1 MSKRMHGLMRHG
13 LVKLGT
19 TVVAALALVLP
30 LAACE
35 GQLPTAEAPAASQPS
50 PDLTE
55 AQEKK
60 IRTKI
65 LETLDE
71 ADAAKSADGYK
82 AVMAGPQLEIRAS
95 QVTIAQKSGSMNKYA
110 TIPKDVSQVVIPTDD
125 GWPRSV
131 FTITTTTED
140 QQSQRLLVLN
150 QNSAREN
157 YKLVAM
163 ARLFDGVSMPKFE
176 VPTHGSQMGTAK
188 DTGLVATPT
197 DALTQYADVLQNG
210 SSSQYASTFTDDM
223 LRQRIASLTSTVQE
237 GIARNNGT
245 QQQTFTAVPD
255 QMWVMR
261 TADGGD
267 LVVGRIDST
276 WTRQAGDGR
285 ESQPASDDE
294 RILYNSDHY
303 TSTMK
308 VTYVN
313 VVALYVPQSG
323 DGAQITAVGA
333 DRQPVKV
340 EAL

>member
-1 MSKRMHGLMRHG
+1 MNKRWNTWKKIG
-13 LVKLGT
+13 
-19 TVVAALALVLP
+19 VAMAASVALVLP

-35 GQLPTAEAPAASQPS
+35 GQLPTPTAATSS
-50 PDLTE
+50 KAAPDLTE

-65 LETLDE
+65 LDTLAKADE
-71 ADAAKSADGYK
+71 ARSADGYK
-82 AVMAGPQLEIRAS
+82 AVMGGPQLEIRTS

-110 TIPKDVSQVVIPTDD
+110 TIPKDIAQVVIPTDD

-140 QQSQRLLVLN
+140 QQSQRLLVLD

-176 VPTHGSQMGTAK
+176 VPTSGSQMGTAK
-188 DTGLVATPT
+188 DEGLVVTPT
-197 DALTQYADVLQNG
+197 EALTQYADVLQNG
-210 SSSQYASTFTDDM
+210 SNSKYASTFADDM
-223 LRQRIASLTSTVQE
+223 LRQRIATLTSTVQE

-245 QQQTFTAVPD
+245 QSQTFTAVPD
-255 QMWVMR
+255 QMWIMR

-267 LVVGRIDST
+267 LVVGRIDSV

-294 RILYNSDHY
+294 KILYNSDQY

-323 DGAQITAVGA
+323 DGAQVTAVGA

>member
-1 MSKRMHGLMRHG
+1 MSIRMNKACAAAVAIIALIAP
-13 LVKLGT
+13 LG
-19 TVVAALALVLP
+19 
-30 LAACE
+30 ACE
-35 GQLPTAEAPAASQPS
+35 GQLPTPTTAGSSAAAT

-60 IRTKI
+60 IRTAI
-65 LETLDE
+65 LEAIGKADQGKSTDGLD
-71 ADAAKSADGYK
+71 AWMG
-82 AVMAGPQLEIRAS
+82 GPQLEIRSS
-95 QVTIAQKSGSMNKYA
+95 QITIAQRTGNMSAFA
-110 TIPKDVSQVVIPTDD
+110 TIPKDITQTVIPTDD

-140 QQSQRLLVLN
+140 QQSNRLLVFN
-150 QNSAREN
+150 QESAQQN

-163 ARLFDGVSMPKFE
+163 ARLFQGAQLPKFE
-176 VPTHGSQMGTAK
+176 IASHGSRMGQAK
-188 DTGLVATPT
+188 DENLVATPA
-197 DALTQYADVLQNG
+197 DALAQYADVLQNG
-210 SSSQYASTFTDDM
+210 TNSKYSDKFADDD
-223 LRQRIASLTSTVQE
+223 LRSNIAELTTTVQE
-237 GIARNNGT
+237 GMQRNNGT

-255 QMWVMR
+255 QMWIMR
-261 TADGGD
+261 SPDGGD
-267 LVVGRIDST
+267 LVVGRIDSV

-294 RILYNSDHY
+294 KALYNSDKF

-313 VVALYVPQSG
+313 VVALYIPQADS
-323 DGAQITAVGA
+323 DEQITAVGA